1 MRKFL
6 IPFLSILVL
15 SAGLSYSALSGA
27 WNMDELKLLSS
38 PEFEGRGV
46 GTKGLEKA
54 RDLLVARLQALGIE
68 GGIVDKDGNR
78 TYLEPFRVFVGNE
91 LGADNHFA
99 DSNSAEFMPLAFSH
113 SGSVPKAQLVFV
125 GFGISLRET
134 DSFAYDDY
142 SGMDVKDKIV
152 VALLGDPG
160 TGNKESP
167 FRNPAYYTYSSAM
180 YKVQNA
186 ERHGAAGIVL
196 VRDPLSLDNGVEA
209 KLQFQPRQGGGATS
223 DILAGQASIAFV
235 QKMLGRNLL
244 EIQRGIAASQKPNS
258 FAVESQTNMSIDL
271 QRQLGDVQNVVGFIP
286 GNDPAV
292 ANEYLVLG
300 AHYDHLGYGGDFSMD
315 PNGAGK
321 IHPGADDNAS
331 GDQAVLHLAE
341 QIKNHGG
348 NRRGLVVIFFTAE
361 EIGLLGSRQFTE
373 TLPLPE
379 GAHAVGMINLDM
391 VGRLNNNRLTV
402 LALKSSPGFSDLVDS
417 VNKDFSFDLARGDSG
432 FGSSDHASF
441 LAISIPSL
449 FFTTGT
455 HEDYHRPSDTSDK
468 INGPGMERVEQF
480 VHGIWNGLDQGA
492 APVFD
497 PKGLD
502 PETPPREG
510 RGYGA
515 YFGSVP
521 DFEQG
526 PIDGVLITGVNKG
539 SPAEKSGLQAK
550 DLLVG
555 LGEIKIKN
563 LYDFVFALRFYRPNE
578 EIEVRWLRE
587 GVAMSGKTTLKPRE
601 VEAR

>member
-1 MRKFL
+1 MMRNFL
-6 IPFLSILVL
+6 ILSVSLLVTP
-15 SAGLSYSALSGA
+15 LSYSAFSGS
-27 WNMDELKLLSS
+27 WNMAELKLLAS

-46 GTKGLEKA
+46 GTHGLEMA

-68 GGIVDKDGNR
+68 GGIVDKDGKR
-78 TYLEPFRVFVGNE
+78 SYLEGFRVFVGNE

-99 DSNSAEFMPLAFSH
+99 DSSASEFMPLAFSH
-113 SGSVPKAQLVFV
+113 SGAVHNAQLVFV

-134 DSFAYDDY
+134 NTFIYDDY
-142 SGMDVKDKIV
+142 TGLDVKGKIV

-160 TGNKESP
+160 TGNKDSA

-196 VRDPLSLDNGVEA
+196 VRDPLSLDGSEPA
-209 KLQFQPRQGGGATS
+209 LKFQARQGGGATS
-223 DILAGQASIAFV
+223 SILAGQASIAFA
-235 QKMLGRNLL
+235 QKILGHDLL
-244 EIQRGIAASQKPNS
+244 EIQRKIAASQAPDS
-258 FAVESQTNMSIDL
+258 FPVDSQTNLSVDL

-341 QIKNHGG
+341 QIRNHGG

-373 TLPLPE
+373 ALPFPA
-379 GAHAVGMINLDM
+379 GAKAVGMINLDM

-402 LALKSSPGFSDLVDS
+402 LALKSSAGFSPLVDL
-417 VNKDFSFDLARGDSG
+417 VNKDFNFDLARGDSG

-441 LAISIPSL
+441 LQIKIPSL

-455 HEDYHRPSDTSDK
+455 HPDYHRPSDTSDK

-480 VHGIWNGLDQGA
+480 VHAIWNGMDQGP
-492 APVFD
+492 APIFD

-526 PIDGVLITGVNKG
+526 PVDGVLITGVNKG

-578 EIEVRWLRE
+578 EVEVRWIRG
-587 GVAMSGKTTLKPRE
+587 GVEMSGKTSLKPRE
-601 VEAR
+601 VSEE